1 MICCQISTESNLE
14 SVDEDEIDPNNQL
27 GRENIADG
35 NEPNGSDGEGT
46 YEDGLRKLNSLPS
59 SLYKKSK

>member
-1 MICCQISTESNLE
+1 MSTESNLE

-35 NEPNGSDGEGT
+35 NEPNDSNGEGT
-46 YEDGLRKLNSLPS
+46 YEDGFRKLNTLPS